1 YTSATNLKNLVLSSS
16 TISLTPGEIIGSSGL
31 AIRNIPGTPTKINE
45 KTLRLIN
52 PIGTQ
57 EVLQLVPGV
66 QVAADDGM
74 GNSRIS
80 IGIRGLNPRRSSRVL
95 ILEDGIPIQPAIYLY
110 PNSYYNP
117 PVERIDR
124 IEVIK
129 GSSSIK
135 FGPQTMGGVVN
146 YITNAPTDKFG
157 GRAEIIGG
165 TNNLLSAFTQ
175 ISGFGNEKFSP
186 QVQLLYKTADG
197 YREHNHFEQY
207 NATVKFN
214 ILPGPDKRLYI
225 KMNANHEVSD
235 ATYTGLTEYSYHTD
249 PTFNPKKYDQF
260 LVDRYSLDIILNDN
274 INSHLSA
281 NTLVYANYFNRDWW
295 RENDI
300 YVDAQK
306 YLETGDL
313 TPVPYYY
320 KNYQADIVR
329 VGNGK
334 DNFGNLRTFYVGG
347 VERSY
352 RYNHSFFGLPANLEA
367 GGRVHWERFIDRQ
380 KVGTAP
386 DARDGMYYYTD
397 TSGNEIV
404 VGKNE
409 AYETTAFSVY
419 GSQKLNLTENFEA
432 TFGLRAEAFEQEK
445 INRLNGNVYQD
456 KTSYVLLPGIGFNY
470 SSGKNNYFLGLHRG
484 YTPPSNAT
492 LNVLGFGA
500 SASGLDLKAEKS
512 WNSEIGIRRTSSA
525 FSYEAALFYM
535 YIKDFVAP
543 AKGVIMKNLGAA
555 RSGGLEL
562 TALVSPAKFRKVNLQ
577 WLPELSLTYTYM
589 NTAILDG
596 RISASQFA
604 GEVDIAGKE
613 MPYVPDHAFTVA
625 LTKAFN
631 FGLTIRADY
640 QYTGRVFTDY
650 ENLNFIGNGGYTG
663 PIAAYSL
670 INASARYDIN
680 KHFSVTLN
688 GKNLLDKIYIG
699 SRLHSAPN
707 QPDAN
712 ISSGIMPGP
721 RRQINLGIRYHF

>member
-1 YTSATNLKNLVLSSS
+1 MTWLRSYIFSLILIIPFFCAYGQEKPTQTISGNLKDSLTGESIFGAHVIWVKDGKIGKVTSTKENGDFTLTGVDTGRQILRISSIGFETKQIEYTSATNLKNLVLSSS
-16 TISLTPGEIIGSSGL
+16 TISLTPVEIIGSSGL
-31 AIRNIPGTPTKINE
+31 AIRNIPGTATKINE

-525 FSYEAALFYM
+525 FSYEAALFY
-535 YIKDFVAP
+535 
-543 AKGVIMKNLGAA
+543 
-555 RSGGLEL
+555 
-562 TALVSPAKFRKVNLQ
+562 
-577 WLPELSLTYTYM
+577 
-589 NTAILDG
+589 
-596 RISASQFA
+596 
-604 GEVDIAGKE
+604 
-613 MPYVPDHAFTVA
+613 
-625 LTKAFN
+625 
-631 FGLTIRADY
+631 
-640 QYTGRVFTDY
+640 
-650 ENLNFIGNGGYTG
+650 
-663 PIAAYSL
+663 
-670 INASARYDIN
+670 
-680 KHFSVTLN
+680 
-688 GKNLLDKIYIG
+688 
-699 SRLHSAPN
+699 
-707 QPDAN
+707 
-712 ISSGIMPGP
+712 
-721 RRQINLGIRYHF
+721 